1 MNTIGA
7 QRPLKFA
14 KYLPEFGIEPIV
26 VTANEETCR
35 SLSLRLDPTP
45 LGELVPNC
53 QIERVPSDPLPLPG
67 NSRLRV
73 WLRNFFWPNDP
84 IGWMWRRPL
93 AARVATLLRE
103 GKVDAMYATIPPF
116 SLGPLV
122 RRLARQH
129 HLPLLLDMRD
139 PWSQWG
145 QSPRPSWLHHRMQVG
160 QERRCIAGS
169 HRTFAV
175 SEPMRENL
183 LAEHPMISP
192 DRLRVIP
199 NGHELNLQALLAEP
213 RAARGNGPFVI
224 GHVGTFWYSPGSHQ
238 STFQPFWKR
247 PPWRMAQF
255 NPRREDWF
263 YQTPHAFFRGL
274 ARLLAEEPAR
284 RGQVRVRFAGE
295 CPPWLDGMVAGFGL
309 EDVVEH
315 LGHLDRHACAAF
327 EASCDALLITS
338 VKVVGGVDYRLPGK
352 LYNYLAAGRPILGVL
367 TPGSTR
373 DFVEQCGL
381 GVLANP
387 DDPEDVAEKLR
398 SLMAGRFSFL
408 LNRTFLAKFHRR
420 ETTRMLA
427 QAVREAVQAGGAL
440 AAT

>member
-14 KYLPEFGIEPIV
+14 KYLPELGIEPIV
-26 VTANEETCR
+26 VTASVETCR
-35 SLSLRLDPTP
+35 GLGMRLDPAP
-45 LGELVPNC
+45 LGELAPHIRV
-53 QIERVPSDPLPLPG
+53 ERVQTDALPLTG
-67 NSRLRV
+67 NSSRRV

-93 AARVATLLRE
+93 AARVAALLRE
-103 GKVDAMYATIPPF
+103 GKIDAMYATIPPF

-122 RRLARQH
+122 HRLARQH

-160 QERRCIAGS
+160 QERRCLAGC
-169 HRTFAV
+169 HRAFAV

-183 LAEHPMISP
+183 LAAHPMISP

-199 NGHELNLQALLAEP
+199 NGHELDLQALAAAPLAP
-213 RAARGNGPFVI
+213 GRNGPFVI

-247 PPWRMAQF
+247 APWRMAQYT
-255 NPRREDWF
+255 PRREDWF
-263 YQTPHAFFRGL
+263 YQTPHGFFRGL

-284 RGQVRVRFAGE
+284 RAQVRVRFAGE
-295 CPPWLDGMVAGFGL
+295 RPPWMDGMVAEFGL
-309 EDVVEH
+309 QDVVEH
-315 LGHLDRHACAAF
+315 LGHLDRHACATF

-352 LYNYLAAGRPILGVL
+352 LFNYLASNRPIFGVL

-381 GVLANP
+381 GVLADP
-387 DDPEDVAEKLR
+387 DDPVDVAEKLR
-398 SLMAGRFSFL
+398 ALMAGRFRFS
-408 LNRTFLAKFHRR
+408 LNRTVLAKFHRR
-420 ETTRMLA
+420 ETTRMLVDE
-427 QAVREAVQAGGAL
+427 VREAVEAGGGR
-440 AAT
+440 